1 MSHLEDRLAEFVFEE
16 LPSEEMTTARRH
28 VAQCLE
34 CQGRISDFQKI
45 RHSLEQLPD
54 VDLPRRMVF
63 VPEGPSLK
71 RSPRS
76 WFSFGWAV
84 PGAVAAALVVA
95 VVLAGPVQIEWGD
108 QGVLIALGQE
118 IAQPPAASVAAAVD
132 YDNLDYER
140 IAARIESEQQIGVDA
155 QLQQFSS
162 EISEIARIIAANDDA
177 NRLEILRLQSEVA
190 SLFDWSLASDRD
202 SYRLGVAL
210 QDYVQQTAGLE

>member
-54 VDLPRRMVF
+54 VDLRRRMVF

-76 WFSFGWAV
+76 WFSFAWAV

-95 VVLAGPVQIEWGD
+95 VLLAGPLRIEWGD

-118 IAQPPAASVAAAVD
+118 IAEPQAVSVAAAVD

-140 IAARIESEQQIGVDA
+140 IAARIESEQQTAVDA

>member
-95 VVLAGPVQIEWGD
+95 VVLAGPLQIEWGD

-162 EISEIARIIAANDDA
+162 EIARVIAANDDA
-177 NRLEILRLQSEVA
+177 NRLEILRLQSEVE
-190 SLFDWSLASDRD
+190 SLFDWSLASARD
-202 SYRLGVAL
+202 IYRQGVAL
-210 QDYVQQTAGLE
+210 DVVQQTAGLE

>member
-76 WFSFGWAV
+76 WFSFAWAV
-84 PGAVAAALVVA
+84 PGAVAAALIVA
-95 VVLAGPVQIEWGD
+95 VVLAGPLQIEWGD
-108 QGVLIALGQE
+108 QGVLLALGQE

-155 QLQQFSS
+155 QLQQFSA
-162 EISEIARIIAANDDA
+162 EFARVIAANDDA
-177 NRLEILRLQSEVA
+177 NRLEILRVRSEVE
-190 SLFDWSLASDRD
+190 SLFDRFLASERD
-202 SYRLGVAL
+202 SYLLGVAL

>member
-34 CQGRISDFQKI
+34 CQGRVSDFQKI
-45 RHSLEQLPD
+45 RHSLGQLPD

-63 VPEGPSLK
+63 VPESPSLN

-76 WFSFGWAV
+76 RFSFAWAV

-95 VVLAGPVQIEWGD
+95 VVLVGPISMEWGD
-108 QGVLIALGQE
+108 QGVRIALGQE
-118 IAQPPAASVAAAVD
+118 IAEPQAAPVAAAVD

-140 IAARIESEQQIGVDA
+140 IASRLESELQIGVDA
-155 QLQQFSS
+155 QLQQFD
-162 EISEIARIIAANDDA
+162 SEIARLIEANDDA
-177 NRLEILRLQSEVA
+177 NRLEILRVRSEME
-190 SLFDWSLASDRD
+190 SLLDRFLAADRD
-202 SYRLGVAL
+202 IYIQAVAL
-210 QDYVQQTAGLE
+210 QEVQQRAGLE

>member
-16 LPSEEMTTARRH
+16 LPFEEMATARRH

-76 WFSFGWAV
+76 WFSFAWAV

-95 VVLAGPVQIEWGD
+95 VVLAGPLQIEWGD
-108 QGVLIALGQE
+108 QGILIALGQE
-118 IAQPPAASVAAAVD
+118 IAQPQAVSVAAAVD

-162 EISEIARIIAANDDA
+162 EISEIARLIAANDDA
-177 NRLEILRLQSEVA
+177 NRVEILRVRSEME
-190 SLFDWSLASDRD
+190 SLLDRFLAADRD
-202 SYRLGVAL
+202 IYIQAVKL
-210 QDYVQQTAGLE
+210 QEVQQRAGLE

>member
-84 PGAVAAALVVA
+84 PGAVAAALIAA
-95 VVLAGPVQIEWGD
+95 VVLAGPVRIEWGD
-108 QGVLIALGQE
+108 QGFLIALGQE
-118 IAQPPAASVAAAVD
+118 MAEPQAVSVAAAVD

-140 IAARIESEQQIGVDA
+140 ISARLESELQTAVDA
-155 QLQQFSS
+155 QLQQFNS
-162 EISEIARIIAANDDA
+162 EISRLIEANDDA
-177 NRLEILRLQSEVA
+177 NRLEILRVRSEME
-190 SLFDWSLASDRD
+190 SLIDRSLASDRD
-202 SYRLGVAL
+202 NYILAVKL
-210 QDYVQQTAGLE
+210 QEVQQRAGLE

>member
-76 WFSFGWAV
+76 WFSFAWAV
-84 PGAVAAALVVA
+84 PGAVAAALIVA
-95 VVLAGPVQIEWGD
+95 VVLAGPLQIEWGD

-118 IAQPPAASVAAAVD
+118 IAEPQAAPVAAAVD

-162 EISEIARIIAANDDA
+162 EIARVIAANDDA
-177 NRLEILRLQSEVA
+177 NRLEILRVRSEVE
-190 SLFDWSLASDRD
+190 SLFDRFLASERD
-202 SYRLGVAL
+202 SYLLGVAL